1 MQHAQTAQEKSLSAA
16 SIHLKLKFQAYS
28 TAQIL
33 GRVPNLKKS
42 LYLIKYTSY
51 FLKYEVY
58 S

>member
-1 MQHAQTAQEKSLSAA
+1 MFLNVTST
-16 SIHLKLKFQAYS
+16 IAYKNE
-28 TAQIL
+28 IEHL